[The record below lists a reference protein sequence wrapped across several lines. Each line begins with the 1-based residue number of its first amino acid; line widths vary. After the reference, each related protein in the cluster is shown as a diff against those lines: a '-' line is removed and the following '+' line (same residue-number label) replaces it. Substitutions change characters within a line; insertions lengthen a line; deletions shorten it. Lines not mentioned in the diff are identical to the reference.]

1 MCIRDRRIDSNR
13 KIIGYLSVIGFYDL
27 PLTYLDDFTRNIDRV
42 TVAQIR
48 DAFARHVNPQA
59 MATVIV
65 GAPEAPQGFSHPEGA
80 GNPLSSK
87 PNVELT
93 PPEGAAK

>member
-1 MCIRDRRIDSNR
+1 
-13 KIIGYLSVIGFYDL
+13 
-27 PLTYLDDFTRNIDRV
+27 LTYLDDFTHNIDRV

-65 GAPEAPQGFSHPEGA
+65 GAPET
-80 GNPLSSK
+80 GNALSSK
-87 PNVELT
+87 LDVELA
-93 PPEGAAK
+93 PPEGTAK